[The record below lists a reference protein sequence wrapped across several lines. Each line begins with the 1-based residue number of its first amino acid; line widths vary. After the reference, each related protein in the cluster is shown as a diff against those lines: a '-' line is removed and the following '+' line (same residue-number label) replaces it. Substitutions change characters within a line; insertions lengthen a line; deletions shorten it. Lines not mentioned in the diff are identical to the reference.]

1 MKSLGGW
8 DITGMKAWWVEV
20 YLQGPVVFSG
30 YICPEITFNVQESD
44 KEHSPLN

>member
-8 DITGMKAWWVEV
+8 DNTGMKAWWVGV

-30 YICPEITFNVQESD
+30 YICPGITINVQETD
-44 KEHSPLN
+44 NEHSPLN